1 MYNNIN
7 WNFDSKYIYKIMLWL
22 KTNFC
27 IYYFLIYLW
36 QTSASFLN
44 INVLNF
50 KLVYKRKTYRNSNI
64 IKYDKTI
71 EQNFVD
77 QRMVKF
83 LFRIP
88 LLPDLKSL
96 LKLYQ
101 NNGTTIAKD
110 SLRNRK
116 PEEQFHKNG
125 YHTGRTHAGKKRNII
140 EQNDLLKCEA
150 V

>member
-83 LFRIP
+83 LF
-88 LLPDLKSL
+88 
-96 LKLYQ
+96 
-101 NNGTTIAKD
+101 
-110 SLRNRK
+110 
-116 PEEQFHKNG
+116 
-125 YHTGRTHAGKKRNII
+125 
-140 EQNDLLKCEA
+140 
-150 V
+150 